1 MHFNDKVSSTID
13 PYDHFNVKPLEYE
26 IDVVVGKPD
35 MLNSSGY
42 QNILGILT
50 FAEERASTDRYRK
63 EEKER
68 HRKWIFLENNCGIM
82 NPRIKL
88 IFNA

>member
-1 MHFNDKVSSTID
+1 MHFSDKVSSTID

-42 QNILGILT
+42 QNIWE
-50 FAEERASTDRYRK
+50 F
-63 EEKER
+63 
-68 HRKWIFLENNCGIM
+68 
-82 NPRIKL
+82 
-88 IFNA
+88 